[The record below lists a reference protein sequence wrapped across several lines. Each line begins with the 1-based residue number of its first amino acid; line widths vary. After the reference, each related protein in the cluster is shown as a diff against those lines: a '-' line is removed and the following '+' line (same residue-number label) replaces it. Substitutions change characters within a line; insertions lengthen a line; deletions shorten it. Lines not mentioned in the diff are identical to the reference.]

1 MGLFSKKK
9 RSVYNEILDTI
20 SKAQRGELEA
30 RIIDVES
37 DPKLNEIA
45 IGINNLL
52 DQVEAF
58 MREST
63 TCIEAA
69 SNGIAYRNLFI
80 SGFKGLFKI
89 NAIAMSEG
97 VRGILEG
104 QKGRVRAT
112 INEKFSELDNGNKG
126 IDCIQNDL
134 QINMQELDII
144 KQNSQ
149 QTALQARESI
159 HQVDLLCDNL
169 SDLGSTSTKA
179 LETLDTRA
187 NEISR
192 VINMIKDIADQTNL
206 LALNAAIEAARAGQH
221 GRGFAVVADE
231 IRKLAEHT
239 GSALSTASNSINLL
253 LREAKDLN
261 SNSDSTNH
269 AIIEAKENT
278 KNLKLSLERFSVD
291 AADTASASAFAR
303 TKTAGI
309 LTKINLVLYK
319 ILAYNYTLNTPDKAK
334 LEQQRKLL
342 QEEFLQYFSDSHT
355 KDEVLKSL
363 QDINEIVDR
372 NIGGEFDMNHVGEI
386 VNDFEHLEDKNKMIF
401 SIINDASQMNSVP
414 LNIKKH
420 SS

>member
-1 MGLFSKKK
+1 MGLFGRKKS
-9 RSVYNEILDTI
+9 SVYEEILSTI
-20 SKAQRGELEA
+20 SKVQHGDLET

-37 DPKLNEIA
+37 DPKLNDIA

-69 SNGIAYRNLFI
+69 TNGIAYRNLFTE
-80 SGFKGLFKI
+80 GFKGLFKV

-97 VRGILEG
+97 VKGILEG
-104 QKGRVRAT
+104 QKGRVRAA

-126 IDCIQNDL
+126 IGCVQNDL

-144 KQNSQ
+144 KQTSQ
-149 QTALQARESI
+149 KTAQQAKESI
-159 HQVDLLCDNL
+159 NQVDVLCGNL
-169 SDLGSTSTKA
+169 NDLGNTSTKA
-179 LETLDTRA
+179 LETLDLRA

-239 GSALSTASNSINLL
+239 ANALNNASASINLL
-253 LREAKDLN
+253 LKEAKELN
-261 SNSDSTNH
+261 SNSDSTSH
-269 AIIEAKENT
+269 AIAEAKENT
-278 KNLKLSLERFSVD
+278 KNLKISLERFSLD
-291 AADTASASAFAR
+291 ASNTASVSALAQ

-309 LTKINLVLYK
+309 LTKINLVIYK
-319 ILAYNYTLNTPDKAK
+319 ILAYNYALNTPDRLK
-334 LEQQRKLL
+334 LDQQQNML
-342 QEEFLQYFSDSHT
+342 ESEFLKYFGDSYT
-355 KDEVLKSL
+355 KEEVLRYLK
-363 QDINEIVDR
+363 EMYGIV
-372 NIGGEFDMNHVGEI
+372 NKHIGKEFDIRQIDDIAG
-386 VNDFEHLEDKNKMIF
+386 DFETLESTNKAIF
-401 SIINDASQMNSVP
+401 NIINDASQMNSVP
-414 LNIKKH
+414 LNLKKH
-420 SS
+420 